1 MGKKILV
8 QRRGR
13 GTSQFRAASNKK
25 KGSVKYRK
33 ISKLEYSDKLTGI
46 ITDIVHDPG
55 RGAPVAKV
63 LFEDGLKKII
73 LPSEGI
79 RVNQKIFYGATSEIE
94 VGNTLPLKFIPDGT
108 PVFCIELTPGD
119 GGRIV
124 RSSGGYATILGRGK
138 GKVSLQLS
146 SGEIKPIPERCRAT
160 IGVVAGGGRTEKP
173 FVKAGNKHHLMKAKG
188 HKYPRVRGTAMN
200 AVSHP
205 HGGGAHQSPPRS
217 TTVSRNAQRGRKVGL
232 IAAKRSGKR
241 KGRKK
246 Q

>member
-13 GTSQFRAASNKK
+13 GTSQFRAASHKK

-33 ISKLEYSDKLTGI
+33 VAKIEYSGKITGFVK
-46 ITDIVHDPG
+46 DIVHDPG

-79 RVNQKIFYGATSEIE
+79 RVGQKIEYGTGAT
-94 VGNTLPLKFIPDGT
+94 VQLGNTMPLQAIPDGS
-108 PVFCIELTPGD
+108 PVFNIELTPGD
-119 GGRIV
+119 GGRLI
-124 RSSGGYATILGRGK
+124 RASGGYATILGHDK
-138 GKVSLQLS
+138 GKVTVQLP
-146 SGEIKPIPERCRAT
+146 SGEMKEIPQRCRAT
-160 IGVVAGGGRTEKP
+160 VGIVAGGGRTEKP
-173 FVKAGNKHHLMKAKG
+173 FVKAGNMHHHKKAKG
-188 HKYPRVRGTAMN
+188 HYYPKVRGVAMN

-217 TTVSRNAQRGRKVGL
+217 TTVSRHAQPGRKVGL
-232 IAAKRSGKR
+232 IAAKRSGRRRGKT
-241 KGRKK
+241 
-246 Q
+246 